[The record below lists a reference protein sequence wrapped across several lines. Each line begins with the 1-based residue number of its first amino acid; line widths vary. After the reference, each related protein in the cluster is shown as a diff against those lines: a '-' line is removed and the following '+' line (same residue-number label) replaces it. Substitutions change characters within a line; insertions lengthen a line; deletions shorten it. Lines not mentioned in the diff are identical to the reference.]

1 MNEQDRLRIQGM
13 QAVEVDQIALQEL
26 LRDLR
31 TRMSERDDL
40 DNYKEWLELR
50 RTQALIE
57 IPQLLENLVTEIR
70 ELPFRDKPETSP

>member
-31 TRMSERDDL
+31 TRMSESGDL

-57 IPQLLENLVTEIR
+57 IPQLLENLITEIR
-70 ELPFRDKPETSP
+70 ELPFRAKPETSP

>member
-1 MNEQDRLRIQGM
+1 MDEQGRLKFQGM

-31 TRMSERDDL
+31 TRMSESDDL
-40 DNYKEWLELR
+40 DNYREWLELR

-70 ELPFRDKPETSP
+70 ELPFRARTEASP